1 MCRESEKP
9 LMRQNPSRSDCQ
21 GAIMPQFQTGATNV
35 DLFNNATRMVAQTP
49 E

>member
-1 MCRESEKP
+1 
-9 LMRQNPSRSDCQ
+9 
-21 GAIMPQFQTGATNV
+21 MPQFQTGATNV